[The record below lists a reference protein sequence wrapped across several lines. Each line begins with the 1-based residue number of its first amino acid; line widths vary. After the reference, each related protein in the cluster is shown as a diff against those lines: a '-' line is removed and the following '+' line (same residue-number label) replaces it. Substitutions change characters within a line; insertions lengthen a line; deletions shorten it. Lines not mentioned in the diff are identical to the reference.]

1 MYFSLRKIV
10 YMKLLKTSFFTA
22 LSTFVKLGSSFVVGK
37 IIAIYIGPNG
47 IALLGQLQNFITI
60 AQHLSCGAITAGVV
74 KYTSEY
80 KNDVAQLSRV
90 HSAALFIC
98 IVSSIISAIAILL
111 LNKQLSEFL
120 LKSPDYS
127 SIFVVFSCTLIFFA
141 LNSILISILNG
152 FQEVKK
158 YVIVH
163 IASSLTGLVLT
174 AGLVVFMGVYGA
186 LLSCVLAQSFV
197 FFITLLFTLK
207 SNWFNINNF
216 MAGLSSK
223 YFKKLG
229 KYSLMAIISAIMAPI
244 AQIIVRN
251 HIAEN
256 LSMDAAG
263 YWQGVWRICDLY
275 LMVITSSLAVYYLP
289 RLSELKLNHEL
300 KKEIL
305 SGYKIITPIIIVL
318 ALLIFFLKDFIILI
332 LFSKEFLPMAEL
344 FQFQLIGSV
353 FKILA
358 WLLSFV
364 MVAKAMMKKFIITE
378 VVFSITFI
386 LLNLYFVKEFG
397 AIGATQAYAANYFL
411 YFIVMFFLFRNILF
425 LRGTQH
431 ATE

>member
-1 MYFSLRKIV
+1 
-10 YMKLLKTSFFTA
+10 MKLLKTSFFTA
-22 LSTFVKLGSSFVVGK
+22 LSTFIKLVSGFVVGK

-80 KNDVAQLSRV
+80 KNDVTKLSRM
-90 HSAALFIC
+90 HTCALFIC
-98 IVSSIISAIAILL
+98 IISSIISAVAILL
-111 LNKQLSEFL
+111 FSKQLSEFL
-120 LKSPDYS
+120 LKTPDYS
-127 SIFVVFSCTLIFFA
+127 SIFVIFSFTLIFFG

-152 FQEVKK
+152 FKEVKK
-158 YVIVH
+158 YVVIH
-163 IASSLTGLVLT
+163 IASSLTGLALT

-186 LLSCVLAQSFV
+186 LLSCVLAQSLV
-197 FFITLLFTLK
+197 FFVTLIFTVK

-216 MAGLSSK
+216 MAGLNTK

-229 KYSLMAIISAIMAPI
+229 KYSLMAIISAILAPI

-256 LSMDAAG
+256 LSMDTAG
-263 YWQGVWRICDLY
+263 HWQGVWKICELY
-275 LMVITSSLAVYYLP
+275 LMVITTSLAVYYLP
-289 RLSELKLNHEL
+289 RLSEIKVNYEL

-318 ALLIFFLKDFIILI
+318 ALLVYLLKDYIILI
-332 LFSKEFLPMAEL
+332 LFSKEFLPMAAL
-344 FQFQLIGSV
+344 FKFQLIGSI

-364 MVAKAMMKKFIITE
+364 MVAKAMMKKYIVTE
-378 VVFSITFI
+378 VIFSISFI
-386 LLNLYFVKEFG
+386 LLNFYFVKEFG